1 MSIKEYNKDELI
13 KRLKTD
19 LPKAGFYLALFYLIF
34 FLFGSTYV
42 FAASVT
48 ATAFVFSYQKNFSC
62 LKILMLA
69 FSQIFVCCLV
79 CIASYHIAIRLALNL
94 LFPFIWVF
102 LHSSP
107 FNNKGYFVGMFTFV
121 FLQLIPIQFSDS
133 VYLIIIVS
141 ISTAIL
147 TLVLLFIKLFSKK
160 RKPDFS
166 LIQSG
171 LLSVSKLLN
180 GENSK
185 LPLTDIETTESTLFK
200 MAYDVNNFVHK
211 KSNAKN
217 IYYTF
222 ALVFQRATYF
232 FSDELNTKENN
243 SEITKNYRNE
253 LAKFSEKISLRFS
266 EKECEN
272 LINDGIVLLE
282 KGSDLS
288 GRFAFFYRNYIRLII
303 LALKEFKE
311 KKNIFSSSHIKPV
324 VTVSPIFNDLAQR
337 YINNLNEVN
346 ANITAYIQSTE
357 IKKVKYY

>member
-13 KRLKTD
+13 KRLKTG

-121 FLQLIPIQFSDS
+121 FLQLLPIQFSDS

-147 TLVLLFIKLFSKK
+147 TLVLLLIKLFSKK
-160 RKPDFS
+160 
-166 LIQSG
+166 
-171 LLSVSKLLN
+171 
-180 GENSK
+180 
-185 LPLTDIETTESTLFK
+185 
-200 MAYDVNNFVHK
+200 K
-211 KSNAKN
+211 K
-217 IYYTF
+217 T
-222 ALVFQRATYF
+222 
-232 FSDELNTKENN
+232 
-243 SEITKNYRNE
+243 
-253 LAKFSEKISLRFS
+253 
-266 EKECEN
+266 
-272 LINDGIVLLE
+272 
-282 KGSDLS
+282 
-288 GRFAFFYRNYIRLII
+288 
-303 LALKEFKE
+303 
-311 KKNIFSSSHIKPV
+311 
-324 VTVSPIFNDLAQR
+324 
-337 YINNLNEVN
+337 
-346 ANITAYIQSTE
+346 
-357 IKKVKYY
+357 